1 MPSETESPQG
11 LLVLNVWVEAGGRL
25 RARITST
32 RDVASDIEVESYA
45 SSKAAVV
52 EVVAAWLDGFVT
64 PS

>member
-1 MPSETESPQG
+1 VPSKTESPQG

-25 RARITST
+25 RARITRT
-32 RDVASDIEVESYA
+32 RDVASDFEVESYA